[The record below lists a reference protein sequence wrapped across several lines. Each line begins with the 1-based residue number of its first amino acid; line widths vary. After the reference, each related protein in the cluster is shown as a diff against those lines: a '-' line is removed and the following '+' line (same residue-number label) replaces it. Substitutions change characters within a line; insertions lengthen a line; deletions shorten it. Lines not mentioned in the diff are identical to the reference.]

1 MSFRKKWYNFFMEKE
16 VLTID
21 ERQRYEDE
29 ITRLKNL
36 VLLQKSEIE
45 YWKKF
50 SNMSNKEKYSVKAEA
65 SQG

>member
-1 MSFRKKWYNFFMEKE
+1 MEKE